1 MAEFIE
7 HFGVNGKLFLAQ
19 VVNFI
24 LLLYVLRRFAYKP
37 ILRVLKVRREEIEKG
52 LRYTDEA
59 EEKLKKVFQEKEI
72 ILQETRREALNMVN
86 DAEDIGKSRKEEIIK
101 EAENKSE
108 AIIQTARKS
117 IEEEKAKMRDEVYRD
132 AEEFLAMGVMKVLG
146 KMSPE
151 ERDKILIREALKEL
165 RSERASGTKSQ
176 STPTPSFQPSKRKTT
191 PR

>member
-1 MAEFIE
+1 
-7 HFGVNGKLFLAQ
+7 
-19 VVNFI
+19 
-24 LLLYVLRRFAYKP
+24 
-37 ILRVLKVRREEIEKG
+37 
-52 LRYTDEA
+52 
-59 EEKLKKVFQEKEI
+59 
-72 ILQETRREALNMVN
+72 MVN

-165 RSERASGTKSQ
+165 RSERA
-176 STPTPSFQPSKRKTT
+176 
-191 PR
+191 

>member
-165 RSERASGTKSQ
+165 RSERA
-176 STPTPSFQPSKRKTT
+176 
-191 PR
+191 

>member
-59 EEKLKKVFQEKEI
+59 EEKLKKVLQEKEI

-86 DAEDIGKSRKEEIIK
+86 
-101 EAENKSE
+101 EAENKGG
-108 AIIQTARKS
+108 AIIQTARKF
-117 IEEEKAKMRDEVYRD
+117 IEEEKTKMRDEVYRD
-132 AEEFLAMGVMKVLG
+132 AEEFLAIGVMKVLG

-165 RSERASGTKSQ
+165 RSERA
-176 STPTPSFQPSKRKTT
+176 
-191 PR
+191 